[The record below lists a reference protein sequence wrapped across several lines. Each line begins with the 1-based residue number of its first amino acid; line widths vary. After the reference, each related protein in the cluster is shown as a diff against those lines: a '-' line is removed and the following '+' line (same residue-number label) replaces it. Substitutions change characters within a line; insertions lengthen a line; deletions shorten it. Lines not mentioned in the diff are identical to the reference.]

1 MILPQKPLQYQ
12 KIIVSLPREIKSITI
27 MEIKKTKEQAID
39 FIKAAVKHKQEWK
52 KELEAEF
59 KGKDVNVV
67 ML

>member
-1 MILPQKPLQYQ
+1 
-12 KIIVSLPREIKSITI
+12 
-27 MEIKKTKEQAID
+27 MEAKKTKEQALE

>member
-1 MILPQKPLQYQ
+1 MYFARFAL
-12 KIIVSLPREIKSITI
+12 SLPREIKSIMI

>member
-1 MILPQKPLQYQ
+1 MLKRNNY
-12 KIIVSLPREIKSITI
+12 REICVYLQAETIKITTI
-27 MEIKKTKEQAID
+27 MEIKKTKEQALE

>member
-1 MILPQKPLQYQ
+1 MSGNYRNFARRN
-12 KIIVSLPREIKSITI
+12 VKSTI
-27 MEIKKTKEQAID
+27 MEVKKTKEQALE